1 MSARFVRFPTF
12 ADPTTFV
19 FVLVVAVV
27 AAGAAALGCS
37 GTGSGGDLVGGSSG
51 ASGASG
57 AAPGSNGA
65 SSGRDGTSQGSSS
78 SDGAALF
85 DAPSGT
91 ATPGSIYG
99 LWGGPASDMGVSF
112 DMRMQIGPS
121 SVRFATQCEEN
132 GVRPPVA
139 AVTARARVTSEEIAV
154 LESKEH
160 VTSQS
165 GVTCKST
172 LRVYTV
178 RRCEVRSGFER
189 ECFTL
194 DGTQLVIYGKSSLE
208 KIALTKISD

>member
-1 MSARFVRFPTF
+1 MSACFVRFPRLALLF
-12 ADPTTFV
+12 LVAD
-19 FVLVVAVV
+19 
-27 AAGAAALGCS
+27 AGAASLGCS
-37 GTGSGGDLVGGSSG
+37 GTGTGGDLIAGSSG
-51 ASGASG
+51 AASSSGTAGGSGAG
-57 AAPGSNGA
+57 GGV
-65 SSGRDGTSQGSSS
+65 SSGRTSDDTASGS
-78 SDGAALF
+78 SDGASLF

-91 ATPGSIYG
+91 ATPDSIYG

-121 SVRFATQCEEN
+121 SVRFATKCEEN

-139 AVTARARVTSEEIAV
+139 VVTARARVTSEEIAL

-165 GVTCKST
+165 GVTCRAA
-172 LRVYTV
+172 LRVNTL

-194 DGTQLVIYGKSSLE
+194 EGTQLVVYGASSLQ
-208 KIALTKISD
+208 KTSFTKLSD